1 MMCIAHRDQFEYF
14 RAVQFWLCVRCKNSA
29 PILLIFRVALAER
42 TGAEVIVQLFPRLN
56 PSQLQTTVMVIPAS
70 PASFRFRENWF
81 FDLLNQLAIKG
92 LLLVA
97 EWFWRMESGRFDGVM
112 RSRMHRWRFFRRA
125 ALGLW
130 LGAAIGQGVLQAQEI
145 GSPPLFSEED
155 FVSTD
160 IGELAIPGSFAAA
173 EGGFDVTGGGENI
186 GERADQLHFVYHS
199 TAGDFDVRVRI
210 DSVTFVDVWTKAG
223 LMVRESLEPGSLQ
236 ACVLATPT
244 ISGVFFQSRTRTR
257 AESTGSH
264 RVNYPFTWL
273 RLKREGERISG
284 FAGFDGVHWSL
295 LGSAHLAL
303 SEEAFL
309 GLAVSSHSSEAAAIA
324 KFRDFGHAGMKAK
337 GAIPY
342 GVEPPGPSSRRTGL
356 TITEIMYHPPER
368 GDGRDLEFVE
378 LMNTDA
384 IPHDVSGFQLD
395 GSIAYEFPEGIV
407 LPPGSIVVVAKSPGD
422 LAAVPGVLGSFERSL
437 PDDAGTVRLR
447 DRQGAVLL
455 EAIYDSSSPWPAS
468 PGGAGHSLVLSRPS
482 YGERSVKAWSASAFV
497 GGSPGAMD
505 PVRLSNLHSVA
516 INEFLAN
523 SAPSELDFVEL
534 YNRGNEAV
542 NLSGAVLTDDPL
554 LAKYR
559 FPRETVIPAR
569 GFLLLTESS
578 LGFALRSSGEAVYF
592 LAGDGAQVVDAL
604 RFAGQSESVS
614 SGRFPDGAPEVRE
627 LAARTPGSGNAG
639 WLIRDIVI
647 NEIMYHPPSGEN
659 DDEYIEIFNWG
670 TSRTDLSGWRLDGGV
685 RFTFPE
691 GTQIPPGRYL
701 TVARNAARLIQN
713 YPQLNADN
721 TAGNYQGSLSNRGER
736 IVLLR
741 PESRSE
747 AEESAVFVAVD
758 QVEYA
763 DGGAWG
769 RWADGG
775 GSSLELRDP
784 NSDNRRASNWADS
797 DETAK
802 SEWTT
807 VEHTGQLE
815 QGRGPINDFQIFLQG
830 AGECL
835 VDDVEFIDD
844 EGVNYVSEGTFG
856 NATLGRRGNWL
867 FQGTHQD
874 SVIQTGDSIG
884 FESDEA
890 LRIVASARGDNGA
903 NRIRFR
909 IRSPY
914 PKSSSMATIR
924 AKVRWLRGH
933 PEILFR
939 AKGNYLEAIGKMQVP
954 ANLGTPGLKNS
965 RAEENAGPAIFDVAH
980 WPVLPREGEA
990 VRVSARVE
998 DAQGVSNVQLRYRI
1012 DPDEAIQTI
1021 PMKDDGTSGDEA
1033 AGDGVYSAAIAG
1045 QADGAVIAFSIAAV
1059 DRAEAAASASF
1070 PRGGRECLAAVGEEQ
1085 PHGNFGVYHIW
1096 LTDAVGDEWRRR
1108 LKLHNGDLDCTFVY
1122 GNHRV
1127 VYNAGTLYS
1136 GSPWLSPGYSGPTGT
1151 LCGYVLHFPK
1161 DDRVLGATDFVL
1173 DWPIRDSS
1181 YQLEQVAF
1189 WIAEQMGLPY
1199 LRRRNIHLFVNGRRR
1214 GRIYEDVQQP
1224 NADVMAQFHSHQQ
1237 RGDLYKIEDW
1247 FEFNSGG
1254 VKEFNVDAN
1263 LLSYT
1268 NFVGEKHLPRYRY
1281 NWRKRAIRGSAHDYS
1296 SLFNLVDALNLPPSD
1311 AYTKTVES
1319 LVDVKEWMGIFA
1331 VEHIVGNW
1339 DAYGYGRGKN
1349 MYAYK
1354 PLDGKWTLHMWDID
1368 FVLGANS
1375 DDPESSMFSTN
1386 EPVIRQMYVHPP
1398 FARLYYQA
1406 MQKAVD
1412 GPLQASKST
1421 PVLEANQKAFLEH
1434 GVRAGS
1440 IRTGE
1445 RYIAQRRKY
1454 LQEQI
1459 AFQEAP
1465 FEILTNNGETF
1476 SLEQNFASL
1485 TGRAPLAV
1493 QFIAVNGVRYPIR
1506 WQTVNTWQMNVPLAE
1521 AENSLL
1527 LRGYAD
1533 TGESVENAAAQITI
1547 HFQGALDSPQER
1559 LVIHEIMHQPE
1570 QEGAEFVEIH
1580 NASAHTVFP
1589 LAHYRLD
1596 GVGFDFPQNA
1606 VIQPGDYQVIV
1617 ANRNAY
1623 STAYGGDGSEIA
1635 GEFEGR
1641 LRPEGETLRLIFADS
1656 QTGRETIVDEV
1667 TFGATT
1673 PWPALANGGG
1683 SSLQLIDPDQDND
1696 RVGNWTAVGAEERP
1710 QGWTLASA
1718 TGTASGSTLLLYLSG
1733 NPPIREF
1740 EGILGR
1746 WSGYFETFGANREEI
1761 AFRFE
1766 STSTGKI
1773 APIFI
1778 SEGQE
1783 FPLASVE
1790 VDGQRVKILWGPLEG
1805 SQIWFEGSLSEDGL
1819 SLSGNLI
1826 QVLPENRYEFPFT
1839 VRRVLPGGNAYL
1851 DDVVLVAGDIPE
1863 QGENLVQNGSFES
1876 DLSDG
1881 WQVAPNHASS
1891 QIVDT
1896 FQHTGQKSLRIAAPV
1911 GGWNA
1916 GTAISQNLEGLKMGE
1931 QYTLRF
1937 RYLAGSAG
1945 EGLTVAL
1952 EGFGL
1957 ARTVDIRPSASR
1969 KTTQFT
1975 PGFQNAGA
1983 DSLPPFP
1990 TIRIN
1995 ELQTANSGSFQDAA
2009 GEVAPWLEL
2018 YNHGTEPAS
2027 LNGFHLNPGY
2037 DPSTSWNFPPGAAI
2051 PPGGYQIIWLD
2062 GEPEETTVGEWHA
2075 NFRPNA
2081 EGGFLLLARS
2091 MGEQTIIA
2099 DYVDYPEIPS
2109 GQSLGLFPDGRAN
2122 SQQRLFTPTP
2132 GAANTIFLPEIRVFI
2147 NEWMAQNTT
2156 TIADPAK
2163 PTGAEFD
2170 DWFELYNADSEP
2182 ADLSGFF
2189 LSDDP
2194 DNPNRYPIPNG
2205 YIIPPQGF
2213 LLVWAD
2219 DQPEQNGLTAD
2230 LHVNFKL
2237 SRSGESIGLYGPD
2250 GAAVDSVQFGPQ
2262 TADVAEGRS
2271 QDGAGEPFVSL
2282 PNPSPGT
2289 SNAEFLLAI
2298 TEIQITADGR
2308 LRIAFTTQP
2317 GKRYQARYTNALD
2330 NSKWRNWGEPI
2341 LADGRS
2347 AAVFDAAAPQEAQR
2361 FYTIKQLEE

>member
-1 MMCIAHRDQFEYF
+1 MRNRAHLE
-14 RAVQFWLCVRCKNSA
+14 
-29 PILLIFRVALAER
+29 
-42 TGAEVIVQLFPRLN
+42 
-56 PSQLQTTVMVIPAS
+56 
-70 PASFRFRENWF
+70 
-81 FDLLNQLAIKG
+81 
-92 LLLVA
+92 
-97 EWFWRMESGRFDGVM
+97 
-112 RSRMHRWRFFRRA
+112 RFFRRA

-130 LGAAIGQGVLQAQEI
+130 LGAAIGESALQAQGI
-145 GSPPLFSEED
+145 GPLFPEAD
-155 FVSTD
+155 FVSAD
-160 IGELAIPGSFAAA
+160 VGEPAIPGSFAAV
-173 EGGFDVTGGGENI
+173 EGGFDVVGAGEDI
-186 GERADQLHFVYHS
+186 GERADQLHFVYQS
-199 TAGDFDVRVRI
+199 MTGDFDARVRME
-210 DSVTFVDVWTKAG
+210 SVTFIDVWTKAG

-244 ISGVFFQSRTRTR
+244 ISGVFFQSRTRGGSG
-257 AESTGSH
+257 AASVGSH

-295 LGSAHLAL
+295 LGSARLAL
-303 SEEAFL
+303 SEDALL
-309 GLAVSSHSSEAAAIA
+309 GLAVSSHSSEAAATA
-324 KFRDFGHAGMKAK
+324 KFRDFGYTGAEAK

-342 GVEPPGPSSRRTGL
+342 NVEPPGPSSRRTGL
-356 TITEIMYHPPER
+356 AITEIMYHPPER
-368 GDGRDLEFVE
+368 EDGRDLEFVE

-384 IPHDVSGFQLD
+384 IPRDVSGFRLG
-395 GSIAYEFPEGIV
+395 GSVAYAFPEGMV
-407 LPPGSIVVVAKSPGD
+407 LSPGSIVVVAKSPGD
-422 LAAVPGVLGSFERSL
+422 LAAIHGVSGVLGSFENSL
-437 PDDAGTVRLR
+437 PDDSGTVRLR
-447 DRQGAVLL
+447 DRHGAVLL
-455 EAIYDSSSPWPAS
+455 EASYDSIAPWPAS
-468 PGGAGHSLVLSRPS
+468 PGSAGHSLVLSRPS
-482 YGERSVKAWSASAFV
+482 YGERSVKAWSASAFI
-497 GGSPGAMD
+497 GGSPGAID
-505 PVRLSNLHSVA
+505 PVRLLDLHSVA

-523 SAPSELDFVEL
+523 SAPPDGDFVEL
-534 YNRGNEAV
+534 YNRGDKAV
-542 NLSGAVLTDDPL
+542 NLGGAVLTDDPL

-569 GFLLLTESS
+569 EFLLLTESS
-578 LGFALRSSGEAVYF
+578 LGFALRSSGEAIYF
-592 LAGDGAQVVDAL
+592 LASDGSQVVDAV

-627 LAARTPGSGNAG
+627 LASRTPGSRNAG
-639 WLIRDIVI
+639 WLTQDIVI
-647 NEIMYHPPSGEN
+647 NEIMYHPLSGEN
-659 DDEYIEIFNWG
+659 DDEYIELFNKG
-670 TSRTDLSGWRLDGGV
+670 TNQTDLSGWRLDGGV
-685 RFTFPE
+685 GFTFPE
-691 GTQIPPGRYL
+691 GAQIPPGGYL

-713 YPQLNADN
+713 YPQLDASN
-721 TAGNYQGSLSNRGER
+721 TTGNYQGSLSNRGER

-741 PESRSE
+741 PEAGSA

-784 NSDNRRASNWADS
+784 RSDNRRPSNWADS

-802 SEWTT
+802 SQWTT
-807 VEHTGQLE
+807 VERSGLLE
-815 QGRGPINDFQIFLQG
+815 QGRGAMNDFQIFLQG

-835 VDDVEFIDD
+835 VDDVEFIDSK
-844 EGVNYVSEGTFG
+844 GANHVSEGTFG
-856 NATLGRRGNWL
+856 NVTLGRRGNWL
-867 FQGTHQD
+867 FQGTHEG
-874 SVIQTGDSIG
+874 SFVETGDGVG
-884 FESDEA
+884 FESGEA
-890 LRIVASARGDNGA
+890 LRVVASARGDNGA
-903 NRIRFR
+903 NRVRFR
-909 IRSPY
+909 IRPPY
-914 PKSSSMATIR
+914 PKPSSMAAIR

-939 AKGNYLEAIGKMQVP
+939 VKGNYLEAIGKMRVP

-965 RAEENAGPAIFDVAH
+965 RAEENAGPTIFDVAH

-990 VRVSARVE
+990 VRVTARVE
-998 DAQGVSNVQLRYRI
+998 DAQGVGNVQLRYRI
-1012 DPDEAIQTI
+1012 DPDETIQTV

-1033 AGDGVYSAAIAG
+1033 AKDGIYSAAVDG
-1045 QADGAVIAFSIAAV
+1045 QDKGTVLAFSIAAV
-1059 DRAEAAASASF
+1059 DRAEAAAAASF
-1070 PRGGRECLAAVGEEQ
+1070 PSGGRECLATFGEEQ
-1085 PHGNFGVYHIW
+1085 PHGNFGVYRIW
-1096 LTDAVGDEWRRR
+1096 LTDAVASEWRRR
-1108 LKLHNGDLDCTFVY
+1108 LKLHNGDLDCAFVY

-1127 VYNAGTLYS
+1127 IYNAGTLYS
-1136 GSPWLSPGYSGPTGT
+1136 GSPWLSPGYSGPTGG
-1151 LCGYVLHFPK
+1151 LCGYVLHVPK

-1173 DWPIRDSS
+1173 DWPIRDGS

-1199 LRRRNIHLFVNGRRR
+1199 LRRRNIRLFVDGQRR

-1247 FEFNSGG
+1247 FEFSSGG
-1254 VKEFNVDAN
+1254 SMEFNVDAN
-1263 LLSYT
+1263 LLNYT
-1268 NFVGEKHLPRYRY
+1268 NFNGEKHLPRYRY
-1281 NWRKRAIRGSAHDYS
+1281 NWRKRAVRGSAHDYS
-1296 SLFNLVDALNLPPSD
+1296 SLFTLVDALNLPPSE
-1311 AYTKTVES
+1311 AYTQTVES

-1339 DAYGYGRGKN
+1339 DAYGYNRGKN

-1354 PLDGKWTLHMWDID
+1354 PPDGKWTLHMWDID

-1375 DDPESSMFSTN
+1375 DGPESSMFQTN
-1386 EPVIRQMYVHPP
+1386 EPVIRQMYYHPP
-1398 FARLYYQA
+1398 FVRLYYQA

-1412 GPLQASKST
+1412 GPLQASQST
-1421 PVLEANQKAFLEH
+1421 PVLEANRKAMLEH

-1459 AFQEAP
+1459 ASQDAP
-1465 FEILTNNGETF
+1465 FEILTNNGENF
-1476 SLEQNFASL
+1476 SSGQNFVTL

-1493 QFIAVNGVRYPIR
+1493 QSIAANGVRYPIR

-1521 AENSLL
+1521 AESALL

-1533 TGESVENAAAQITI
+1533 TGEWVESASDQITI
-1547 HFQGALDSPQER
+1547 RFQGALDSPQER
-1559 LVIHEIMHQPE
+1559 LVINEIMHQPKR
-1570 QEGAEFVEIH
+1570 EGAEFVEIH
-1580 NASAHTVFP
+1580 NASSHTAFS

-1606 VIQPGDYQVIV
+1606 VIQPGAYQVLV
-1617 ANRNAY
+1617 ADRGVYLA
-1623 STAYGGDGSEIA
+1623 AYGGDGGEIA

-1641 LRPEGETLRLIFADS
+1641 LRPEGETLRLIFAEP
-1656 QTGRETIVDEV
+1656 QTGRETVVDEV

-1696 RVGNWTAVGAEERP
+1696 RVGNWTAVGAEELP

-1718 TGTASGSTLLLYLSG
+1718 TGTASGSNLLLYLSS
-1733 NPPIREF
+1733 NPPVREL
-1740 EGILGR
+1740 EGILGS
-1746 WSGYFETFGANREEI
+1746 WSGYFETFDANREEF
-1761 AFRFE
+1761 ALRFE
-1766 STSTGKI
+1766 SKSNGEI

-1778 SEGQE
+1778 NEGQE
-1783 FPLASVE
+1783 FPLDSVE
-1790 VDGQRVKILWGPLEG
+1790 VNGQRVKILWGPIEG
-1805 SQIWFEGSLSEDGL
+1805 IQIWFEGSLSGDGL
-1819 SLSGNLI
+1819 FISGNLI
-1826 QVLPENRYEFPFT
+1826 QVRPEDRFEFPFT
-1839 VRRVLPGGNAYL
+1839 VQRVLPGGNAYL
-1851 DDVVLVAGDIPE
+1851 DDVVLVAGEVPE
-1863 QGENLVQNGSFES
+1863 QGQNLVQNGSFES

-1896 FQHTGQKSLRIAAPV
+1896 FQHTGQKSLQIAAPV

-1916 GTAISQNLEGLKMGE
+1916 GTAISQNLEGLKIGE
-1931 QYTLRF
+1931 QYTLSF

-1990 TIRIN
+1990 TIRLN
-1995 ELQTANSGSFQDAA
+1995 ELQTANSGGFQDAA
-2009 GEVAPWLEL
+2009 GEFAPWLEF
-2018 YNHGTEPAS
+2018 YNHGTEPVS
-2027 LNGFHLNPGY
+2027 LDGFHLNPGY
-2037 DPSTSWNFPPGAAI
+2037 DNAVLWNFPEGAAI
-2051 PPGGYQIIWLD
+2051 PPGEYRIIWLD

-2075 NFRPNA
+2075 NFRPSA
-2081 EGGFLLLARS
+2081 EGGLLSLARII
-2091 MGEQTIIA
+2091 GERTIIA
-2099 DYVDYPEIPS
+2099 DYVDYPPIPR

-2122 SQQRLFTPTP
+2122 SHQRFFMPTP
-2132 GAANTIFLPEIRVFI
+2132 GAANTFFLPEIRVFI
-2147 NEWMAQNTT
+2147 NEWMAQNTM
-2156 TIADPAK
+2156 TIADPAD
-2163 PTGAEFD
+2163 PTGDEWD

-2205 YIIPPQGF
+2205 YVIPPKGF

-2219 DQPEQNGLTAD
+2219 GQPEQNDGEAD

-2237 SRSGESIGLYGPD
+2237 SRNGESIGLYGPD
-2250 GAAVDSVQFGPQ
+2250 GGAVDSVQFGPQ

-2271 QDGAGEPFVSL
+2271 PDGAGGSFVLL

-2298 TEIQITADGR
+2298 TEIRITADGR
-2308 LRIAFTTQP
+2308 LRIAFATQP
-2317 GKRYQARYTNALD
+2317 GKRYQARHTNALD
-2330 NSKWRNWGEPI
+2330 NPEWKDLGEPI
-2341 LADGRS
+2341 LADGRN
-2347 AAVFDAAAPQEAQR
+2347 AAVFDDDAPRETQR
-2361 FYTIKQLEE
+2361 FYTIQQLEE

>member
-1 MMCIAHRDQFEYF
+1 
-14 RAVQFWLCVRCKNSA
+14 
-29 PILLIFRVALAER
+29 
-42 TGAEVIVQLFPRLN
+42 
-56 PSQLQTTVMVIPAS
+56 
-70 PASFRFRENWF
+70 
-81 FDLLNQLAIKG
+81 
-92 LLLVA
+92 
-97 EWFWRMESGRFDGVM
+97 M
-112 RSRMHRWRFFRRA
+112 RSRMHSGWFFWRA
-125 ALGLW
+125 ALGLC
-130 LGAAIGQGVLQAQEI
+130 LGAAIGEGVLRAQEI
-145 GSPPLFSEED
+145 GSPPLFSGSD
-155 FVSTD
+155 FVASD
-160 IGELAIPGSFAAA
+160 VGEPAISGSFALA
-173 EGGFDVTGGGENI
+173 EGGFDVTGGGEDI

-199 TAGDFDVRVRI
+199 PAGDFDVRVRI
-210 DSVTFVDVWTKAG
+210 DSITFVDVWTKAG
-223 LMVRESLEPGSLQ
+223 LMVRESLEPGSSQ

-244 ISGVFFQSRTRTR
+244 ISGVFFQSRTRDGSR
-257 AESTGSH
+257 AASVGSH

-295 LGSAHLAL
+295 LGSARLAF
-303 SEEAFL
+303 SEAALL
-309 GLAVSSHSSEAAAIA
+309 GLAVSSHSSEAAATA
-324 KFRDFGHAGMKAK
+324 KFRDFGYTGAEAKA
-337 GAIPY
+337 AIPY
-342 GVEPPGPSSRRTGL
+342 DVEPPGPSSRRTGL
-356 TITEIMYHPPER
+356 AITEIMYHPPDREE
-368 GDGRDLEFVE
+368 GRDLEFVE

-384 IPHDVSGFQLD
+384 IPHDVGGFRLD
-395 GSIAYEFPEGIV
+395 GSIAYAFPEGFV
-407 LPPGSIVVVAKSPGD
+407 LPPGSIVVVAKSPDD
-422 LAAVPGVLGSFERSL
+422 LAAVHGISSVLGSFEDSL

-447 DRQGAVLL
+447 DRHGAVLL
-455 EAIYDSSSPWPAS
+455 EAIYDSTAPWPAS

-505 PVRLSNLHSVA
+505 PVRLSNLHSVV

-523 SAPSELDFVEL
+523 SAPPDSDFVEL
-534 YNRGNEAV
+534 YNRGSEAV
-542 NLSGAVLTDDPL
+542 NLGGAVLTDDPL
-554 LAKYR
+554 VAKYR
-559 FPRETVIPAR
+559 FPRETVIPSR

-592 LAGDGAQVVDAL
+592 LAGDGSQVVDAL
-604 RFAGQSESVS
+604 RFAGQSEGVS
-614 SGRFPDGAPEVRE
+614 SGRFPDGAPEIRE
-627 LAARTPGSGNAG
+627 LAARTSGSGNAG

-647 NEIMYHPPSGEN
+647 NEIMYHPLLGEN
-659 DDEYIEIFNWG
+659 DDEYIELFNRG
-670 TSRTDLSGWRLDGGV
+670 TNETDLSGWRLDGGV

-691 GTQIPPGRYL
+691 GTQIPPGGYL

-713 YPQLNADN
+713 YPQLDAGN
-721 TAGNYQGSLSNRGER
+721 TAGDYQGSLSNRGER

-802 SEWTT
+802 GEWTT
-807 VEHTGQLE
+807 VEHTGRLE
-815 QGRGPINDFQIFLQG
+815 QGRGTINDFQIFLQG
-830 AGECL
+830 AGECM
-835 VDDVEFIDD
+835 VDDVEFLSS
-844 EGVNYVSEGTFG
+844 EGVNYVSEGTFD
-856 NATLGRRGNWL
+856 NVTLGRRGNWL
-867 FQGTHQD
+867 FQGTHED
-874 SVIQTGDSIG
+874 SFVETGDGVG
-884 FESDEA
+884 FESNEA
-890 LRIVASARGDNGA
+890 LRIAASARGDNGA

-914 PKSSSMATIR
+914 PRSPSTATIR
-924 AKVRWLRGH
+924 AKVRWRRGH

-965 RAEENAGPAIFDVAH
+965 QAEENAGPAIFDVAH

-990 VRVSARVE
+990 VRVTARVE

-1012 DPDEAIQTI
+1012 DPDKTIQTV
-1021 PMKDDGTSGDEA
+1021 PMKDDGTSGDES
-1033 AGDGVYSAAIAG
+1033 AGDGVYSASVAG
-1045 QADGAVIAFSIAAV
+1045 QANGAMLAFSIAAS

-1070 PRGGRECLAAVGEEQ
+1070 PSGGRECLATFGEEQ
-1085 PHGNFGVYHIW
+1085 PHGNFGVYRIW

-1161 DDRVLGATDFVL
+1161 DDRLLGATDFVL
-1173 DWPIRDSS
+1173 DWPIRDGS

-1199 LRRRNIHLFVNGRRR
+1199 LRRRNVHLFVNGRRR

-1224 NADVMAQFHSHQQ
+1224 NADVMEQFHSHQQ

-1247 FEFNSGG
+1247 FEFNSSG
-1254 VKEFNVDAN
+1254 VREFNVDAN
-1263 LLSYT
+1263 LLNYT
-1268 NFVGEKHLPRYRY
+1268 NFNGGKRLPRYRY
-1281 NWRKRAIRGSAHDYS
+1281 NWRKRAVRGSAHDYS
-1296 SLFNLVDALNLPPSD
+1296 SLFTLVDALNLPPSD

-1339 DAYGYGRGKN
+1339 DAYGYNRGKN

-1354 PLDGKWTLHMWDID
+1354 PPDGKWTLHMWDID
-1368 FVLGANS
+1368 FVLGATS
-1375 DDPESSMFSTN
+1375 ADPESSMFQTN
-1386 EPVIRQMYVHPP
+1386 EPVIQKMYYHPP
-1398 FARLYYQA
+1398 FTRLYYQA

-1412 GPLQASKST
+1412 GPLRASKST
-1421 PVLEANQKAFLEH
+1421 PVLEANRKALLEH

-1445 RYIAQRRKY
+1445 RYIAQRLKY

-1459 AFQEAP
+1459 ASQDAP

-1476 SLEQNFASL
+1476 SLEQNFVAL
-1485 TGRAPLAV
+1485 TGQAPLAV
-1493 QFIAVNGVRYPIR
+1493 QSIAVNGVRYPIR
-1506 WQTVNTWQMNVPLAE
+1506 WQTVNTWQLNVPLAE

-1533 TGESVENAAAQITI
+1533 TGEWVENAAAQITI

-1559 LVIHEIMHQPE
+1559 LVIHEIMHRPE

-1580 NASAHTVFP
+1580 NASSHTAFS

-1596 GVGFDFPQNA
+1596 GVGFEFPQNA
-1606 VIQPGDYQVIV
+1606 VIQPGSYQVIV
-1617 ANRNAY
+1617 ADRNAY
-1623 STAYGGDGSEIA
+1623 SAAYGGDGNEIA
-1635 GEFEGR
+1635 GEWEGR
-1641 LRPEGETLRLIFADS
+1641 LRPEGETLKLIFTDP
-1656 QTGRETIVDEV
+1656 QTDGETVADEV
-1667 TFGATT
+1667 TFGATK

-1683 SSLQLIDPDQDND
+1683 SSLQLIDPDQDNN
-1696 RVGNWTAVGAEERP
+1696 RVGNWTAVGAEELP

-1718 TGTASGSTLLLYLSG
+1718 TGTASSSKLLLYLSG
-1733 NPPIREF
+1733 NPPVREF
-1740 EGILGR
+1740 EGILGS
-1746 WSGYFETFGANREEI
+1746 WNGYFETPDANREEI

-1766 STSTGKI
+1766 SKSDGEI
-1773 APIFI
+1773 APIFVN
-1778 SEGQE
+1778 EGQE
-1783 FPLASVE
+1783 FPLDSAE
-1790 VDGQRVKILWGPLEG
+1790 VDGQQVKILWLIEG
-1805 SQIWFEGSLSEDGL
+1805 SQIRFEGSLSDDGL
-1819 SLSGNLI
+1819 SISGNLI
-1826 QVLPENRYEFPFT
+1826 QVLPERRFEFPFT
-1839 VRRVLPGGNAYL
+1839 VSRALPGGNAYL
-1851 DDVVLVAGDIPE
+1851 DDIILVAGDDPE

-1876 DLSDG
+1876 DLNDG
-1881 WQVAPNHASS
+1881 WQVAPNHATS

-1896 FQHTGQKSLRIAAPV
+1896 FQHTGQKSLRIAAQV
-1911 GGWNA
+1911 GGWNPD
-1916 GTAISQNLEGLKMGE
+1916 TAISQNIEGLQIGE

-1983 DSLPPFP
+1983 ASLPPFP

-1995 ELQTANSGSFQDAA
+1995 ELQTVNSGSFQDAA

-2037 DPSTSWNFPPGAAI
+2037 DNSTSWNFPEVSAI

-2062 GEPEETTVGEWHA
+2062 GEPEETTFGEWHA

-2081 EGGFLLLARS
+2081 EGGSLTLARATS
-2091 MGEQTIIA
+2091 ERTIIA
-2099 DYVDYPEIPS
+2099 DYVNYPEIPS

-2132 GAANTIFLPEIRVFI
+2132 GAANTLFLPEIRVFI

-2156 TIADPAK
+2156 TITDPAN
-2163 PTGAEFD
+2163 PTDAEFD
-2170 DWFELYNADSEP
+2170 DWFELYNAGSEP
-2182 ADLSGFF
+2182 ADLSGLF

-2194 DNPNRYPIPNG
+2194 DNPNRYQIPDG
-2205 YIIPPQGF
+2205 YRIPPQGF

-2219 DQPEQNGLTAD
+2219 GQPEQNGLTAD
-2230 LHVNFKL
+2230 LHVDFKL
-2237 SRSGESIGLYGPD
+2237 SRNGESIGLYGPD
-2250 GAAVDSVQFGPQ
+2250 GGAVDSVQFGPQ

-2271 QDGAGEPFVSL
+2271 QDGAGESFVFL

-2289 SNAEFLLAI
+2289 SNAEFLPTI
-2298 TEIQITADGR
+2298 TEIQINADGR

-2330 NSKWRNWGEPI
+2330 NEWQDLGEPI
-2341 LADGRS
+2341 LADGRN
-2347 AAVFDAAAPQEAQR
+2347 AAVLDTAAPQETQR
-2361 FYTIKQLEE
+2361 FYTIQQLEE